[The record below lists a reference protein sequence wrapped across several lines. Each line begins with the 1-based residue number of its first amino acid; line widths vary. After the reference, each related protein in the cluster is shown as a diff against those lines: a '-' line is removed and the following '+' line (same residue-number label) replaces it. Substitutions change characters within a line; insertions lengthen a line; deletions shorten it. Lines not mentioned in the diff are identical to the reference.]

1 MAGSLYDKIIQLFNQ
16 LQSEIDDKADL
27 SVLSGYVA
35 KNDLPATLRYSI
47 VSPSVSTSGSTA
59 SATLIDRAVNRI
71 TLGQNITQLN
81 LTFPPAIGGVSRDLL
96 LRLVVT
102 GSTAPEIS
110 FAGGPT
116 FDVDDDE
123 WANIEP
129 GVNIILFTE
138 TDNP

>member
-1 MAGSLYDKIIQLFNQ
+1 MGDSLKDKIKQLYNQ
-16 LQSEIDDKADL
+16 LQAEINDKADI
-27 SVLSGYVA
+27 VLLDGYVA
-35 KNDLPATLRYSI
+35 KNELPSYLRYAI
-47 VSPSVSTSGSTA
+47 VSPEVTTSGTTA
-59 SATLIDRAVNRI
+59 SAVLRDRAVNRI
-71 TLGQNITQLN
+71 TLGSDITQLN
-81 LTFPPAIGGVSRDLL
+81 LTFPPAVAGAGRDLF

-110 FAGGPT
+110 FAGSPA

-129 GVNIILFTE
+129 GVNILLFTE